1 MHVSRSIYSG
11 FMLSH
16 NRELSI
22 LPKHAN
28 AEAAT
33 SGNQRFCLCSRLDND
48 IIEAISPLSSLD
60 VDQLFR
66 ALNG

>member
-11 FMLSH
+11 FILLITT
-16 NRELSI
+16 ELSI
-22 LPKHAN
+22 LPKHVN

-33 SGNQRFCLCSRLDND
+33 SGNQRFCLCSGLNND

-60 VDQLFR
+60 ADQLFR